1 MMTKFTTIISGR
13 KNKTCG
19 TSKICV
25 GFFCW
30 KTWANL
36 EAIHFWES
44 KIAPQKLPE
53 IQNIETADVVEET
66 KQMFK
71 YYLRCIVIKTT
82 TELSNFIL
90 LNIGKPII

>member
-1 MMTKFTTIISGR
+1 MQYIF
-13 KNKTCG
+13 G
-19 TSKICV
+19 T
-25 GFFCW
+25 
-30 KTWANL
+30 
-36 EAIHFWES
+36 

-71 YYLRCIVIKTT
+71 YYLRSIVIKT

-90 LNIGKPII
+90 LNIGKPIIY

>member
-1 MMTKFTTIISGR
+1 MQYIF
-13 KNKTCG
+13 G
-19 TSKICV
+19 T
-25 GFFCW
+25 
-30 KTWANL
+30 
-36 EAIHFWES
+36 

>member
-1 MMTKFTTIISGR
+1 MQYIF
-13 KNKTCG
+13 G
-19 TSKICV
+19 T
-25 GFFCW
+25 
-30 KTWANL
+30 
-36 EAIHFWES
+36 

-90 LNIGKPII
+90 LNIGKPIIY

>member
-1 MMTKFTTIISGR
+1 MTKFTTIISGR

-36 EAIHFWES
+36 MQYIFGT

-66 KQMFK
+66 K
-71 YYLRCIVIKTT
+71 
-82 TELSNFIL
+82 
-90 LNIGKPII
+90 

>member
-1 MMTKFTTIISGR
+1 MQYIF
-13 KNKTCG
+13 G
-19 TSKICV
+19 T
-25 GFFCW
+25 
-30 KTWANL
+30 
-36 EAIHFWES
+36 

-71 YYLRCIVIKTT
+71 YYLSCIVIKTT

-90 LNIGKPII
+90 LNIGKPIIYWKEKNIHIFL